1 MIYVII
7 NKNMEVCMTNRII
20 LNETSYFGWGAR
32 EVLVDE
38 IKRRKFKR
46 ALVVT
51 DETLL
56 KVGVTNKVLSL
67 LDENMIP
74 YEMFSDIKPNPTIS
88 NVKKGLKIAK
98 KYHCDYLI
106 AVGGGSVIDTA
117 KAIGI
122 VINNPEFKEIKN
134 LVGTANTKNPSL
146 PIIALPT
153 TAGTA
158 AEVTINYVIT
168 DEEAVVKLVC
178 VDPNDIPV
186 LSIIDTELM
195 SAMPASTAA
204 ATGLDALTHAM
215 ECYITKGAWEM
226 SDMFA
231 LKAMKLIYENL
242 ESAVNKNRDAMDKMA
257 LAQYIAGMGFSNVGL
272 GIVHSMAHQLGAV
285 YDTPHG
291 VANALLLPYILEYNG
306 EVCPDRF
313 RDMGR
318 AFGLDMNGLSDKE
331 AVKKVADAVRE
342 LAVRL
347 NIPQHIRDIGGKE
360 EDIPLLAKKALE
372 DPCTGGNPREMDLVE
387 FEKLFKIAF

>member
-1 MIYVII
+1 MA
-7 NKNMEVCMTNRII
+7 NRII

-32 EVLVDE
+32 EVLIDE
-38 IKRRKFKR
+38 IKKRKFKR

-56 KVGVTNKVLSL
+56 KVGVADKVLSL
-67 LDENMIP
+67 LDANNIV
-74 YEMFSDIKPNPTIS
+74 YDLFSDVKPNPTIG
-88 NVKKGLKIAK
+88 NVRKGLKIAK
-98 KYHCDYLI
+98 KYHCDYVI
-106 AVGGGSVIDTA
+106 AVGGGSVIDAA
-117 KAIGI
+117 KAIAI
-122 VINNPEFKEIKN
+122 VVNNPEFKEIKN
-134 LVGTANTKNPSL
+134 LVGVADTKERCL

-195 SAMPASTAA
+195 AGMPAATAA

-231 LKAMKLIYENL
+231 LKAMELIYKNL
-242 ESAVNKNRDAMDKMA
+242 ESAVNKTQDAMEKMA
-257 LAQYIAGMGFSNVGL
+257 LAQYVAGMGFSNVGL

-313 RDMGR
+313 RDMGK
-318 AFGLDMNGLSDKE
+318 AFGLEMSGLTDKE
-331 AVKKVADAVRE
+331 AVQKVAGAVRD
-342 LAVRL
+342 LAIRL
-347 NIPQHIRDIGGKE
+347 NIPQHISEIGGKE
-360 EDIPLLAKKALE
+360 ADIPMLAQKALE
-372 DPCTGGNPREMDLVE
+372 DPCTGGNPRETSYEDFVE
-387 FEKLFKIAF
+387 LYRRAF

>member
-1 MIYVII
+1 MA
-7 NKNMEVCMTNRII
+7 NRII
-20 LNETSYFGWGAR
+20 LNETSYFGWGSR

-38 IKRRKFKR
+38 IKKRNFKR

-56 KVGVTNKVLSL
+56 KVGVANKVLSL
-67 LDENMIP
+67 LDEHSIS
-74 YEMFSDIKPNPTIS
+74 YEIFSEVKPNPTIA
-88 NVKKGLKIAK
+88 NVKKGLKVAK

-122 VINNPEFKEIKN
+122 VVNNPEFKDIKS
-134 LVGTANTKNPSL
+134 LVGTADTKNPSL

-178 VDPNDIPV
+178 VDPNDIPI

-231 LKAMKLIYENL
+231 LKAMQLIYENL
-242 ESAVNKNRDAMDKMA
+242 ESAVGKNPEAMDKMA

-291 VANALLLPYILEYNG
+291 VANALLLPYVLEYNG

-313 RDMGR
+313 RDMGK
-318 AFGLDMNGLSDKE
+318 AFGLSMDNLSDKE

-342 LAVRL
+342 LAIRL
-347 NIPQHIRDIGGKE
+347 NIPQHIKDIGGKE
-360 EDIPLLAKKALE
+360 EDIPMLAKKALE
-372 DPCTGGNPREMDLVE
+372 DPCTGGNPREMDLLE
-387 FEKLFKIAF
+387 FEKLFKKAF

>member
-1 MIYVII
+1 MA
-7 NKNMEVCMTNRII
+7 NRMI
-20 LNETSYFGWGAR
+20 LNETSYFGWGSR
-32 EVLVDE
+32 EVLIEE
-38 IKRRKFKR
+38 IKKRKFKR

-56 KVGVTNKVLSL
+56 KVGVAGKVISL
-67 LDENMIP
+67 LEENDILFDL
-74 YEMFSDIKPNPTIS
+74 FSDVKPNPTIA
-88 NVKKGLKIAK
+88 NVKKGIKIAK
-98 KYHCDYLI
+98 KFHCDYII
-106 AVGGGSVIDTA
+106 AVGGGSVIDAA
-117 KAIGI
+117 KAIAI
-122 VINNPEFKEIKN
+122 VVNNPEFKEIKN
-134 LVGTANTKNPSL
+134 LVGVADTKERCL

-186 LSIIDTELM
+186 LSIVDTELM
-195 SAMPASTAA
+195 AGMPAATAA

-231 LKAMKLIYENL
+231 LKSMQLIYENI
-242 ESAVNKNRDAMDKMA
+242 EGAVNKKQDAMEKMA
-257 LAQYIAGMGFSNVGL
+257 LAQYVAGMGFSNVGL

-313 RDMGR
+313 REMGK
-318 AFGLDMNGLSDKE
+318 AFGLDMEGLDDKA
-331 AVKKVADAVRE
+331 AVAKVVDAIRA

-347 NIPQHIRDIGGKE
+347 NIPQHISEIGGKE
-360 EDIPLLAKKALE
+360 EDIPMLAQKALE
-372 DPCTGGNPREMDLVE
+372 DPCTGGNPRETTYEDFVE
-387 FEKLFKIAF
+387 LYRRAF

>member
-1 MIYVII
+1 MA
-7 NKNMEVCMTNRII
+7 NRII
-20 LNETSYFGWGAR
+20 LNETSYFGWGSR
-32 EVLVDE
+32 EVLINE
-38 IKRRKFKR
+38 IKRRKFKK

-51 DETLL
+51 DDILL
-56 KVGVTNKVLSL
+56 KVGVANKVLSL
-67 LDENMIP
+67 LDDNEIE
-74 YEMFSDIKPNPTIS
+74 YELFSGVKPNPTIS

-98 KYHCDYLI
+98 KYHCDYII
-106 AVGGGSVIDTA
+106 AVGGGSVIDAA

-122 VINNPEFKEIKN
+122 VINNPEFKEIRT
-134 LVGTANTKNPSL
+134 LVGVADTKNPSL

-178 VDPNDIPV
+178 VDPNDIPI

-195 SAMPASTAA
+195 AGMPVATAA

-231 LKAMKLIYENL
+231 LKSMKLIYENI
-242 ESAVNKNRDAMDKMA
+242 EKAVNKDHEAMEKMA

-306 EVCPDRF
+306 EVCPGRF
-313 RDMGR
+313 RDMGE
-318 AFGLDMNGLSDKE
+318 AFGLDVKNLSDKE
-331 AVKKVADAVRE
+331 VVTSVVDAVRA
-342 LAVRL
+342 LAIRL
-347 NIPQHIRDIGGKE
+347 NIPQHISEIGGKE
-360 EDIPLLAKKALE
+360 EDIPMLAKKAFE
-372 DPCTGGNPREMDLVE
+372 DPCTGGNPRETDLE
-387 FEKLFKIAF
+387 AFIELYKKAF

>member
-1 MIYVII
+1 MA
-7 NKNMEVCMTNRII
+7 NRIV

-38 IKRRKFKR
+38 IKKRKFKR

-56 KVGVTNKVLSL
+56 KIGLTDKVTKL
-67 LDENMIP
+67 LDDNKIN
-74 YEMFSDIKPNPTIS
+74 YDVFSEVKPNPTIS
-88 NVKKGLKIAK
+88 NVKKGLKIAR
-98 KYHCDYLI
+98 KYHSDFII
-106 AVGGGSVIDTA
+106 AVGGGSVIDAA

-122 VINNPEFKEIKN
+122 VLTNPEFKDVKS
-134 LVGTANTKNPSL
+134 LVGVADTKERCL

-186 LSIIDTELM
+186 LSIVDTELM
-195 SAMPASTAA
+195 AGMPAATAA

-231 LKAMKLIYENL
+231 LKAMGLIYRNIEA
-242 ESAVNKNRDAMDKMA
+242 AVNKDHDAMESMA

-313 RDMGR
+313 RDMGKE
-318 AFGLDMNGLSDKE
+318 FGLKIEGLSDKE
-331 AVKKVADAVRE
+331 AVACVVDAIRA
-342 LAVRL
+342 LAIRL
-347 NIPQHIRDIGGKE
+347 NIPQHISEIGGKE
-360 EDIPLLAKKALE
+360 EDIPTLAQKALE
-372 DPCTGGNPREMDLVE
+372 DPCTGGNPRETTYEDFVE
-387 FEKLFKIAF
+387 LYRKAF

>member
-7 NKNMEVCMTNRII
+7 NKDMEVCMTNRII

-38 IKRRKFKR
+38 IKRKKFKR